1 MTAKWHVGQVM
12 EELIAKSKA
21 FKAAKSQ
28 QQDEDLEATEALDT
42 KLASLLES
50 GSLAG
55 LVKPKGAR
63 HDRKVAEKDAAPQHG
78 DDTEF
83 DKFRRELV
91 FEAKGQVRPLM
102 CRFFQAHHLPCL
114 RLFLCHENLCLPM
127 LVSGLA
133 ALLSLR

>member
-1 MTAKWHVGQVM
+1 M

-28 QQDEDLEATEALDT
+28 QRDEDLEATEALDT

-63 HDRKVAEKDAAPQHG
+63 HERKAAERDAPPQRG

-102 CRFFQAHHLPCL
+102 CRHSRENQACYLP
-114 RLFLCHENLCLPM
+114 
-127 LVSGLA
+127 
-133 ALLSLR
+133 